1 MRHAWVPE
9 GIWGD
14 RRISN
19 AQFRCLVCLLGY
31 ADESGNCYPSVGVM
45 ARDLSRTRSTIRHH
59 MNGLVELGLITRD
72 PMPRKDGSRG
82 ANRYCVAR
90 LRCVATEPA
99 PADQPAATAADG
111 RFRPPEKDGGRQNQT
126 PPSRVMQ
133 PALLLPL
140 NGGSR
145 RSASRP
151 ERKISPPAARRH
163 RARGSPNLIAQ
174 TALAVMRDG

>member
-1 MRHAWVPE
+1 MHGCPR

-31 ADESGNCYPSVGVM
+31 ADQSGYCNPSLRVM

-59 MNGLVELGLITRD
+59 LNGLVVLGIITRD
-72 PMPRKDGSRG
+72 PMPRRYGSRG

-90 LRCVATEPA
+90 LRCVATDPV
-99 PADQPAATAADG
+99 PADQPTVAAAADH
-111 RFRPPEKDGGRQNQT
+111 T
-126 PPSRVMQ
+126 PPTPVTQ
-133 PALLLPL
+133 PALLLPR
-140 NGGSR
+140 NGGNR
-145 RSASRP
+145 HSASRP
-151 ERKISPPAARRH
+151 ERNIPPPPARRH

-174 TALAVMRDG
+174 TALAVMRNG